1 MKRSHSSVGA
11 RAERSFKRAFDGL
24 TELQRARA
32 ERLFPIVRAWAL
44 AAREPDL
51 ELLAPRPPGAA
62 RGADDAARLLL
73 RLPVADVLALV
84 LAYAF

>member
-1 MKRSHSSVGA
+1 MLAVGVTSPGA
-11 RAERSFKRAFDGL
+11 
-24 TELQRARA
+24 ARA